1 MKILKLITFI
11 LVILCCNSCSKD
23 EEEFNVIDGGQIV
36 EVPQSGGNYLL
47 KSSQY
52 SQWWL
57 VNISMK
63 VGDGDIT
70 NLYDDNDTHSAQ
82 VKKDGKHVRGD
93 YYDFYQDVH
102 TNTEVICRLGANP
115 SDEERTFDL
124 TLEAWDY
131 FETVTLHQKGK
142 K

>member
-1 MKILKLITFI
+1 MKILKLITFV

-82 VKKDGKHVRGD
+82 VKKDGKTCKG
-93 YYDFYQDVH
+93 
-102 TNTEVICRLGANP
+102 RLLRLLSGC
-115 SDEERTFDL
+115 S
-124 TLEAWDY
+124 Y
-131 FETVTLHQKGK
+131 KY
-142 K
+142 

>member
-1 MKILKLITFI
+1 MKILKLITFV

-57 VNISMK
+57 VK
-63 VGDGDIT
+63 
-70 NLYDDNDTHSAQ
+70 
-82 VKKDGKHVRGD
+82 
-93 YYDFYQDVH
+93 YQH
-102 TNTEVICRLGANP
+102 EGWRWRYNQSIR
-115 SDEERTFDL
+115 
-124 TLEAWDY
+124 
-131 FETVTLHQKGK
+131 
-142 K
+142 

>member
-1 MKILKLITFI
+1 MKILKLITFV

-57 VNISMK
+57 IS
-63 VGDGDIT
+63 
-70 NLYDDNDTHSAQ
+70 A
-82 VKKDGKHVRGD
+82 
-93 YYDFYQDVH
+93 
-102 TNTEVICRLGANP
+102 
-115 SDEERTFDL
+115 
-124 TLEAWDY
+124 
-131 FETVTLHQKGK
+131 
-142 K
+142 